1 MSIDEQPKY
10 GHYFKDVSHLNKVD
24 VYRVID
30 LWQITDPALQH
41 ALKKVLAAGKRGA
54 KNQAQDVDEAID
66 SLVRWKEMQAENELA
81 VDTVGSESPL
91 TSHQSVLTLTRK
103 SHTGVLRGTKTNT
116 VQPVKKVT
124 RRKTTTR

>member
-1 MSIDEQPKY
+1 MSADQSKY
-10 GHYFKDVSHLNKVD
+10 GHYFKDVSHLKKID

-81 VDTVGSESPL
+81 INTIDRHILLASQQPVQIPKP
-91 TSHQSVLTLTRK
+91 RA
-103 SHTGVLRGTKTNT
+103 GVLRNSKAVKQTDKAKT
-116 VQPVKKVT
+116 VQTK
-124 RRKTTTR
+124 

>member
-1 MSIDEQPKY
+1 MSIDEQPKHE
-10 GHYFKDVSHLNKVD
+10 HYFKDVSHLNKVD

-81 VDTVGSESPL
+81 VN
-91 TSHQSVLTLTRK
+91 TLDSGTILAPKQPVRVPK
-103 SHTGVLRGTKTNT
+103 PRTGVLRGTKANT
-116 VQPVKKVT
+116 KQPVKMKVE
-124 RRKTTTR
+124 RLQP

>member
-1 MSIDEQPKY
+1 MSIVEQPKY
-10 GHYFKDVSHLNKVD
+10 GHYFKDVSHLKKID

-66 SLVRWKEMQAENELA
+66 SLVRWKEMQAENNL
-81 VDTVGSESPL
+81 TVAPNNDEIMIAPSKGIL
-91 TSHQSVLTLTRK
+91 
-103 SHTGVLRGTKTNT
+103 
-116 VQPVKKVT
+116 
-124 RRKTTTR
+124 RKTATK